1 MVLISDDEGAS
12 DTWRKLLWDGLFT
25 RGTTCGCEI
34 VSFGLSLDA
43 QTRSRVGGDEIVC
56 KEKAPGG
63 VVVLCGGLEDE
74 CRVVLEVRCS
84 RLGVQFGHAMR
95 GTDKTDHL
103 FVFAFAMDGAHL

>member
-12 DTWRKLLWDGLFT
+12 DTWRKLLWMACLHAGLPVGARLCPSGSHST
-25 RGTTCGCEI
+25 RE
-34 VSFGLSLDA
+34 
-43 QTRSRVGGDEIVC
+43 TRSRVGGDEIVC

-74 CRVVLEVRCS
+74 CWVVLEVRCS

-95 GTDKTDHL
+95 GTDKIDHL